1 MTDAG
6 FDASL
11 SWGEPTCRVFVL
23 CDFAQVRAGLLFISS
38 GGVTR
43 FLSARYPANLNVYA
57 AVVIEGAPFR
67 LAEGFEVKLSL
78 LTEDGQNLGQI
89 AGGVQVGPARTEP
102 GELLQTPLALPL
114 HPVLL
119 PHPGRYAVRL
129 SVEKFGIEDSLSFV
143 ALGPQQSPE
152 GQD

>member
-1 MTDAG
+1 MSD
-6 FDASL
+6 DDL

-43 FLSARYPANLNVYA
+43 FMSGRYPANLNVFA
-57 AVVIEGAPFR
+57 AIVIEGAPFR
-67 LAEGFEVKLSL
+67 LAQGFEVKLSL

-89 AGGVQVGPARTEP
+89 TGGVQVGPAQTEP

-114 HPVLL
+114 QPMLL
-119 PHPGRYAVRL
+119 PQPGRYSLRL
-129 SVEKFGIEDSLSFV
+129 SVEQFGIDESLSFV
-143 ALGPQQSPE
+143 ALLPPE
-152 GQD
+152 TV